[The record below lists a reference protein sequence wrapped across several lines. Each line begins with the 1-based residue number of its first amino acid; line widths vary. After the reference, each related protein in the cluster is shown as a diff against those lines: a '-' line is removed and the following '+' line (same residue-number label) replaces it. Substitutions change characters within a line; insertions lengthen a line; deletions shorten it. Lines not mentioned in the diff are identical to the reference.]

1 MFSEG
6 HWGSGLGLPVVK
18 FGGVGRG
25 LGRVEGWRGRG
36 RLQCCAPLGD
46 CNTRLLLARESRFSP
61 GAWASR
67 IACDQVVFSLP
78 LQDKEDGEPK
88 TKQLREGE
96 EEGEKH
102 R

>member
-1 MFSEG
+1 MSCLGSVDWKEFSSEQ
-6 HWGSGLGLPVVK
+6 LVL
-18 FGGVGRG
+18 
-25 LGRVEGWRGRG
+25 
-36 RLQCCAPLGD
+36 
-46 CNTRLLLARESRFSP
+46 
-61 GAWASR
+61 
-67 IACDQVVFSLP
+67 SLP